1 LLPGWFGFPLVLD
14 FLLRWNV
21 KRRSKDLDN
30 VVAVAVAAAVG
41 DGAAG
46 EGLVDGDH
54 CDLQFILFYS
64 Y

>member
-1 LLPGWFGFPLVLD
+1 MLD